1 MIAPITT
8 KLQFTYNGRFDRKYE
23 SWADDTLRLGR
34 ASGEIIMKYLPAFFA
49 ATFVF
54 ASPVSGHH
62 SDVALDLNSV
72 VTFEGTVTEFSLRNP
87 HTYFTVA
94 TTNESGAQVEWT
106 VQMASAITV
115 SRRCSKHKRDS
126 NNRRMAQFYSPG
138 GFPGRIS
145 NNISPL
151 TLKRVLA
158 VPQ

>member
-1 MIAPITT
+1 
-8 KLQFTYNGRFDRKYE
+8 
-23 SWADDTLRLGR
+23 
-34 ASGEIIMKYLPAFFA
+34 MKYLSAFFA

-106 VQMASAITV
+106 VQMASAITEPRLSLGRGSSIGRGASCEGRTSV
-115 SRRCSKHKRDS
+115 WNARVDREGRRNPSDIFDRLTFQATSESRPSPQCIYDRGPMDS
-126 NNRRMAQFYSPG
+126 GSIKSGQLSWRLGS
-138 GFPGRIS
+138 
-145 NNISPL
+145 
-151 TLKRVLA
+151 THD
-158 VPQ
+158 